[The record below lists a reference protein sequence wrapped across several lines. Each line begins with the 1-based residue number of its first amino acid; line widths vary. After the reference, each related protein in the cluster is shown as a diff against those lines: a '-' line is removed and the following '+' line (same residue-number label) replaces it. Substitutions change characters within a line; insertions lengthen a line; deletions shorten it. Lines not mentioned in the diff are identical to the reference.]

1 MTLQL
6 QKHQN
11 ETVDYLSEKCVNQH
25 GLLLYHNM
33 GTGKTLTALSIIFKN
48 ITKKRIKNEDILII
62 CPDTIQSTWILESQK
77 LNLNLRNE
85 FFMNYEQLNDLVIT
99 GKKNKDLLKDKFIV
113 LDECHHIIPYFKSD
127 TFKNYFLFLEIFNK
141 TKHILLL
148 TGTPFYYSENGTQS
162 DISYLLNVCEGN
174 KNDFPILEEDWK
186 KRYMDHDLIEKR
198 KKSFYFNWIRP
209 SIYLGNKITTFS
221 MIVPI
226 GISYLV
232 ANMGMFNVDLRYQIG
247 SLTKEILNLLN
258 INILNNMDDKS
269 AGWIGI
275 GAIYVLIYLFFYIT
289 TKISIW
295 TDTGSGD
302 VNRAINLMRLD
313 YQKLGSEAG
322 RYVSYF
328 KNEIKDPNFATI
340 KYQKHFESS
349 YTSFQAE
356 LCFKLYFNVLD
367 SKYKYF
373 ITEFTKKEEIVKGNI
388 LKNKEG
394 TLKYSVCIGNFS
406 SYIRQIIDNN
416 LEFKINPDNGTVSV
430 PLLDSE
436 EIKSQTCNK
445 FIQLKNHILKNK
457 DKRIVISS
465 QFTKQGAYLL
475 SLYLNT
481 MGIPHLY
488 LNGNLTMEQKLKI
501 LSLFNNDKFN
511 IIIIDKSA
519 SEGISLLRVSEIHL
533 LEPVSNL
540 SLRDQMIARGI
551 RYKSHEGIDDP
562 EVSVFTHVSVMMLNS
577 TQINDFKKR
586 VANGT
591 INMGKTLM
599 YSAKLKEVFDSNL
612 RGLIPRTNW
621 RVIDALINPIQVLC
635 STGLASKPNLPY
647 RVTPDNVAIDIIN
660 IQKLSDNKLSE
671 ALIKENILT
680 PHYSIPTD
688 CINSKKK
695 QGHRILSSKKSLSLK
710 RNKSLKTK
718 SLLKKI
724 THSQKKTR

>member
-1 MTLQL
+1 M
-6 QKHQN
+6 
-11 ETVDYLSEKCVNQH
+11 
-25 GLLLYHNM
+25 
-33 GTGKTLTALSIIFKN
+33 
-48 ITKKRIKNEDILII
+48 
-62 CPDTIQSTWILESQK
+62 
-77 LNLNLRNE
+77 
-85 FFMNYEQLNDLVIT
+85 
-99 GKKNKDLLKDKFIV
+99 
-113 LDECHHIIPYFKSD
+113 
-127 TFKNYFLFLEIFNK
+127 
-141 TKHILLL
+141 
-148 TGTPFYYSENGTQS
+148 
-162 DISYLLNVCEGN
+162 
-174 KNDFPILEEDWK
+174 
-186 KRYMDHDLIEKR
+186 
-198 KKSFYFNWIRP
+198 
-209 SIYLGNKITTFS
+209 
-221 MIVPI
+221 
-226 GISYLV
+226 
-232 ANMGMFNVDLRYQIG
+232 
-247 SLTKEILNLLN
+247 
-258 INILNNMDDKS
+258 
-269 AGWIGI
+269 
-275 GAIYVLIYLFFYIT
+275 
-289 TKISIW
+289 
-295 TDTGSGD
+295 
-302 VNRAINLMRLD
+302 
-313 YQKLGSEAG
+313 
-322 RYVSYF
+322 
-328 KNEIKDPNFATI
+328 
-340 KYQKHFESS
+340 
-349 YTSFQAE
+349 
-356 LCFKLYFNVLD
+356 
-367 SKYKYF
+367 
-373 ITEFTKKEEIVKGNI
+373 
-388 LKNKEG
+388 
-394 TLKYSVCIGNFS
+394 
-406 SYIRQIIDNN
+406 
-416 LEFKINPDNGTVSV
+416 SV
-430 PLLDSE
+430 PLLNSE

-445 FIQLKNHILKNK
+445 FNQLKNHILKNK

-511 IIIIDKSA
+511 IIVIDKSA

-540 SLRDQMIARGI
+540 SLRDQMIARGV

-577 TQINDFKKR
+577 TQINDFKER

-680 PHYSIPTD
+680 PHYFIPND

>member
-232 ANMGMFNVDLRYQIG
+232 ANMGMLNVDLRYQIG

-540 SLRDQMIARGI
+540 SLRDQMIARGV

-660 IQKLSDNKLSE
+660 IQKVSDNKLSE

-680 PHYSIPTD
+680 PHYFIPTD